1 MVRAA
6 GAAHRRMIWRR
17 RTLVS
22 DEIADW
28 VTDRFSWL
36 VTTLGPKTF
45 FDHTKLILPTKS
57 FFKSSGGTDE
67 ATASAIFD
75 EVREHMG
82 INHWPVR
89 LVPLG
94 TVGDD
99 FGAATYETSQVA
111 GTFYTPEDGPAII
124 TYRPGLMRTPKAFI
138 GTLAH
143 ELAHYILAPHVHEAP
158 GGEAEHEQLTDL
170 TVIYAG
176 LGVIDLQGARDVG
189 WQGYL
194 RSDTR
199 AYALATFLRL
209 KDLDPELATP
219 FLDGYLKK
227 RLTRALRQRDERA
240 DELEILKS
248 LSGR

>member
-1 MVRAA
+1 
-6 GAAHRRMIWRR
+6 MIWKRA
-17 RTLVS
+17 LVS

-45 FDHTKLILPTKS
+45 FEHTKLVLPTRS
-57 FFKSSGGTDE
+57 FFKTGGGTDE

-75 EVREHMG
+75 EVRAHMG
-82 INHWPVR
+82 VDHWPVR
-89 LVPLG
+89 LTPLG
-94 TVGDD
+94 TVSDD

-111 GTFYTPEDGPAII
+111 GTFYTPQDGPAVI

-143 ELAHYILAPHVHEAP
+143 ELAHYILAPHVHTAP
-158 GGEAEHEQLTDL
+158 GGEEEHELLTDL

-189 WQGYL
+189 WKGYL
-194 RSDTR
+194 TSDTR

-219 FLDGYLKK
+219 FLDTYLKGRMK
-227 RLTRALRQRDERA
+227 RALKQRDERA
-240 DELEILKS
+240 DELVILKG
-248 LSGR
+248 LRG